1 MHGEEGKEVIYLIT
15 QQIIHLADYPKDSGG
30 NKGGDTMKGS
40 DTIKKVPKNVWIVL
54 IALGVGYML
63 YRNIHRN

>member
-1 MHGEEGKEVIYLIT
+1 
-15 QQIIHLADYPKDSGG
+15 
-30 NKGGDTMKGS
+30 MKGS
-40 DTIKKVPKNVWIVL
+40 DTIKKVPTNVWIVL

>member
-1 MHGEEGKEVIYLIT
+1 LLLYQFSEE
-15 QQIIHLADYPKDSGG
+15 
-30 NKGGDTMKGS
+30 GGDTMKGS